1 VKWTSLSLLLPLL
14 CSCAFG
20 QTTTAPV
27 PITRAEA
34 EQLAL
39 KNNPRISAAHLIALA
54 EAQTVRQARS
64 AQLPQIAGSMT
75 AVKAEDA
82 TRIGAGQLN
91 SSRLYTHAGTGGTL
105 TQLVTDFGRTSNL
118 VATAKLR
125 TKAEEQSARAA
136 AADVIFATDQ
146 AFYRLLGAQSLLDVA
161 RGTVEARTS
170 VRDVTQ
176 ALAASKLKSELDLNV
191 AAANL
196 SEAQLL
202 LLDAQNGVET
212 ASATLSALL
221 ATPQETLYV
230 AAGEPGALPPVS
242 TEEPSSLQTLALQ
255 SRPDFAALNL
265 GSQADQ
271 KFARAQWLQHLPSI
285 SASAIGGVTP
295 VRPDNVFPENWYAA
309 AGVNLNLPI
318 FSGFR
323 ISAETKEAQYRAQ
336 ASERRATDLSNSI
349 KRDVQTASLAART
362 AFRRVGVTEAFRD
375 QAAKALGLAETR
387 YKLGLSSIV
396 ELSQAQLQS
405 TQAAVTAVN
414 AKYEYLLAL
423 RSLDYVTGRIAP

>member
-1 VKWTSLSLLLPLL
+1 VH
-14 CSCAFG
+14 
-20 QTTTAPV
+20 
-27 PITRAEA
+27 ITRTEA

-54 EAQTVRQARS
+54 EAQTVRQAR
-64 AQLPQIAGSMT
+64 AAELPQIVGSMT

-105 TQLVTDFGRTSNL
+105 TQLITDFGRTSNL

-125 TKAEEQSARAA
+125 TKAEEQGARAA
-136 AADVIFATDQ
+136 TADVIFATDE

-161 RGTVEARTS
+161 RRTVEARTS

-176 ALAASKLKSELDLNV
+176 ALAASKLKSELDINV

-221 ATPQETLYV
+221 ATPQEAPYF
-230 AAGEPGALPPVS
+230 AAEEPEVLPFVS
-242 TEEPSSLQTLALQ
+242 AEEPSSLQALALQ
-255 SRPDFAALNL
+255 NRPDLAALNL

-285 SASAIGGVTP
+285 SASATGGVTP

-318 FSGFR
+318 FTGFR
-323 ISAETKEAQYRAQ
+323 ISAETREAQYRAQ
-336 ASERRATDLSNSI
+336 ASERRVTDLSNGI
-349 KRDVQTASLAART
+349 KRDVQTASLVAQT
-362 AFRRVGVTEAFRD
+362 AFQRVGVTDAFRD
-375 QAAKALGLAETR
+375 QAAKALGLTQTR

-396 ELSQAQLQS
+396 ELSQAELQS
-405 TQAAVTAVN
+405 TQASVTAVN
-414 AKYEYLLAL
+414 ARYEYLLAL
-423 RSLDYVTGRIAP
+423 RSLEYVTGRIVP